1 MRVHVYPILITS
13 LGLLAGFAFYELTR
27 ITKTSH
33 TILQIIHAL
42 IDKTTI
48 IQEQYNHLIENYKIT
63 SFEEQIKRIPTH
75 AIT

>member
-48 IQEQYNHLIENYKIT
+48 IQEQYNYTPNIEVLLLKEIEKST
-63 SFEEQIKRIPTH
+63 
-75 AIT
+75 